1 MARTPSSIGG
11 RRRRPR
17 IASAA
22 ALILAL
28 PSAAWLAAPLH
39 WVIDL
44 VGNLSAQL
52 LLVVLAA
59 TIWWTLRRYRAA
71 AVVGWVSVCL
81 LVWPLAT
88 GRAPRAGSDDA
99 PAIRV
104 LVYNPLL
111 RPRPAEDEIRL
122 VRESGADL
130 VALVEP
136 PERMI
141 QATASGGE
149 LRHAYPHMVF
159 RPWGWDPLNAY
170 HILLSRWPL
179 TRPDGRPLDEPFTGV
194 VEAVADTPRGRIG
207 LVVLQP
213 RSPRTAERWHQGLE
227 EADRAAA
234 AARRL
239 AAAGLPV
246 IVMGDLNSTP
256 SGLLSRRLCSRA
268 GLHRCKPWLAPHGTF
283 PSKWAWPLR
292 VAIDDVLVSH
302 GLAVSSWETLP
313 PAGSDHLPVLVGL
326 TVPLRP
332 TTGR

>member
-1 MARTPSSIGG
+1 MAGLGCVLSG
-11 RRRRPR
+11 RSGRARLAAA
-17 IASAA
+17 ASAV
-22 ALILAL
+22 LAL
-28 PSAAWLAAPLH
+28 PSAAWIGAPLH

-44 VGNLSAQL
+44 AGNLSAHVL
-52 LLVVLAA
+52 PIVLAA
-59 TIWWTLRRYRAA
+59 AIWWTLRRYLAA
-71 AVVGWVSVCL
+71 AVVGWVSVCVL
-81 LVWPLAT
+81 AWPLAT
-88 GRAPRAGSDDA
+88 GRAPRTGSDA

-111 RPRPAEDEIRL
+111 RSRPADDEIRL

-141 QATASGGE
+141 RATETGGE
-149 LRHAYPHMVF
+149 LRHEYPYVVF

-179 TRPDGRPLDEPFTGV
+179 TRPDGRPLDEPFAGI
-194 VEAVADTPRGRIG
+194 VEAVADTPHGRIG

-213 RSPRTAERWHQGLE
+213 RSPRTAGRWREGLQ

-239 AAAGLPV
+239 AEMGLPV

-256 SGLLSRRLCSRA
+256 SGLLSRSLCSRA
-268 GLHRCKPWLAPHGTF
+268 GLRRCKPWLEPAGTF
-283 PSKWAWPLR
+283 PADRPWPLR
-292 VAIDDVLVSH
+292 VAIDDVLVSR
-302 GLAVSSWETLP
+302 GVRVSLWETLA
-313 PAGSDHLPVLVGL
+313 PAGSDHRPVLAGL
-326 TVPLRP
+326 TLPPAAP
-332 TTGR
+332 TQR